1 MPVCSRHSYSLTCRS
16 WTHRT
21 PVRAGLQRRALS
33 PAASHAAPRAPLP
46 AGDSAHT
53 ADPSPTSGRALRL
66 SSGLRV
72 SGNFSSSGFELT
84 NPNCDPRAAKPS
96 VSRPTSVVFSA
107 ALSFI
112 WFLFKYTCDLNKF
125 SVLFRCF
132 SLCLLFPQTTTTV
145 TLHLVLEPNSRRV
158 SVSVVA
164 LASVRA
170 WPRGMSAAGIFP
182 APARG
187 APLGTCKR
195 LVHNHLVLILSLRSL
210 GIFSAPFG
218 SKVHSCVLWERS
230 TGFLRAHHCRA
241 RVAIWVPILQ
251 DDLSAFRSGCAL
263 SLGLSLPP
271 ERPRE
276 PGSPGRQGPLG
287 HRLQVPTGL
296 SVGFLFASVPG

>member
-1 MPVCSRHSYSLTCRS
+1 MFFPLPVVSPNNNHSYFAFGPRAQLPTCVCFCGGLGLREGVATWDERGWYLPSSCEGSASRHLQTAGPESLG
-16 WTHRT
+16 
-21 PVRAGLQRRALS
+21 V
-33 PAASHAAPRAPLP
+33 
-46 AGDSAHT
+46 
-53 ADPSPTSGRALRL
+53 
-66 SSGLRV
+66 
-72 SGNFSSSGFELT
+72 N
-84 NPNCDPRAAKPS
+84 
-96 VSRPTSVVFSA
+96 
-107 ALSFI
+107 
-112 WFLFKYTCDLNKF
+112 
-125 SVLFRCF
+125 
-132 SLCLLFPQTTTTV
+132 
-145 TLHLVLEPNSRRV
+145 
-158 SVSVVA
+158 
-164 LASVRA
+164 
-170 WPRGMSAAGIFP
+170 
-182 APARG
+182 
-187 APLGTCKR
+187 
-195 LVHNHLVLILSLRSL
+195 LSLRSW